1 MIYVTMSTFWKEVN
15 GNAFSFVIILNMTG
29 NVQISLLFYLD
40 IVKDI
45 KNDKKHVEGTKCE
58 H

>member
-1 MIYVTMSTFWKEVN
+1 
-15 GNAFSFVIILNMTG
+15 MTG